1 MASDT
6 QRIILARHGVT
17 DFTAAGRWDGRGG
30 ADPHLNETGRAQ
42 AEDLAERYLS
52 YWGREPVRVVTSSL
66 NRTKET
72 AAPVVA
78 ALGATPNED
87 NAWDELGFGDWDGRL
102 GTEILAE
109 HPGDV
114 ERFMHD
120 ETFRVPGGE
129 SHLDLHTRVRP
140 AFQAL
145 VDSGETTLVV
155 AHWGPIMS
163 VLSLLLGIDL
173 RPARQL
179 ALAPTSLTSIGIG
192 PQGPVV
198 EFINDLGIRGITH

>member
-1 MASDT
+1 MATDP

-17 DFTAAGRWDGRGG
+17 DFTAAGRWDGKGG
-30 ADPHLNETGRAQ
+30 ANPHLNETGRAQ

-52 YWGREPVRVVTSSL
+52 YWGGDPVRVVTSTL
-66 NRTKET
+66 HRTQET
-72 AAPVVA
+72 AAPIVA
-78 ALGATPNED
+78 ALGATPKAD
-87 NAWDELGFGDWDGRL
+87 AAWDELGFGEWDGRL
-102 GTEILAE
+102 GSELLAD
-109 HPGDV
+109 HPDQV

-120 ETFRVPGGE
+120 ETFRMPGGE

-140 AFQAL
+140 AFQSL

-179 ALAPTSLTSIGIG
+179 ALAPTSLTSIRIG
-192 PQGPVV
+192 PQGPIV
-198 EFINDLGIRGITH
+198 EFINDLGTRGITH